1 MFNYRRTED
10 LKERSLLLEGDVKK
24 TFLKY
29 LIPSVGGMLGTSL
42 YVLGDTIIVGRALG
56 AIGLAALNISIPLNN
71 VFNGMGLL
79 FGIGG
84 ATALSIDKGRKTEE
98 GLDDIFSKSMIMA
111 FAVGV
116 ILTLIRIFFLDK
128 LSYAL
133 GASSST
139 ILMVKD
145 YLGVLM
151 SFSIF
156 FLLNVCL
163 TVFVRNDGAPKL
175 AMAGMLTG
183 SVMNVFLDY
192 IFVFKFGWGMSGA
205 AFATGLS
212 PVIGLIILSKHFIR
226 KNNKIKFIIP
236 KTDFSILKRIIVNG
250 GSSFIVELSAGLVI
264 FAFNNSLHKITGD
277 IGISAYSI
285 IANLSLL
292 FAAIFIGVGQA
303 LQPIVSFNY
312 GADRMDRV
320 YETVRLA
327 IYTSLGMGVL
337 FYSIGLFFP
346 KFLVSLF
353 IDADKELMDITVRG
367 IRLYFL
373 AFILMGLNVTLT
385 SYIQSKEHARVSLKI
400 ALARGFVFVVIL
412 LMILP
417 RFIGIDGV
425 WLTLPLAELITTG
438 ISMFYFKKYR
448 NAIVYSIKEINS

>member
-1 MFNYRRTED
+1 M
-10 LKERSLLLEGDVKK
+10 KERSLLLEGDIKK
-24 TFLKY
+24 TFFKY

-42 YVLGDTIIVGRALG
+42 YVLGDTMIVGRALG
-56 AIGLAALNISIPLNN
+56 AAGLAALNISIPLNN

-84 ATALSIDKGRKTEE
+84 ATALSVNKGRKDEE
-98 GLDDIFSKSMIMA
+98 GLNDIFSKSMIMA
-111 FAVGV
+111 FIVGL

-128 LSYAL
+128 LSYMM

-139 ILMVKD
+139 IVMVKD

-183 SVMNVFLDY
+183 SIMNVLLDY
-192 IFVFKFGWGMSGA
+192 IFVFKFGWGMAGA

-212 PVIGLIILSKHFIR
+212 PVIGLSILSTHFIS
-226 KNNKIKFIIP
+226 KKNKIKFIIP
-236 KTDFSILKRIIVNG
+236 KTDFAIIKRILVNG

-264 FAFNNSLHKITGD
+264 FAFNNSLHKIRGD
-277 IGISAYSI
+277 LGISAYSI
-285 IANLSLL
+285 IANLSLI

-327 IYTSLGMGVL
+327 VYTSLGMGIF

-353 IDADKELMDITVRG
+353 IDADKELMDMTVRG

-400 ALARGFVFVVIL
+400 SLARGFVFVVIL

-425 WLTLPLAELITTG
+425 WLTLPIAELITTVLS
-438 ISMFYFKKYR
+438 IIYFKKYR
-448 NAIVYSIKEINS
+448 KAIFYSLKEIKSKG